1 MNIVQHNYIIKFK
14 GKGIL
19 TCKES
24 IYNIRSVLRYFK
36 RVNYKI
42 TKILH
47 VKLNLYK
54 YIKACTKVY
63 HINMLI
69 PFCFKLNIYTNFAR

>member
-36 RVNYKI
+36 RVN
-42 TKILH
+42 
-47 VKLNLYK
+47 
-54 YIKACTKVY
+54 
-63 HINMLI
+63 
-69 PFCFKLNIYTNFAR
+69 FAR